1 MKKPCTA
8 AGYKKLKIE
17 LDQLIQK
24 ERPKVIAEIA
34 EARSHGDLKENAEYH
49 AAKEKQGWIESRIA
63 QLSQALSGLEI
74 VDVSA
79 IKSTKVQFGAT
90 VKYENI
96 DSEETAEWQLVASEE
111 ANVQEKKMSIASP
124 IGKNLLGK
132 EVGDCAEINIPK
144 GTINIRILR
153 IKYV

>member
-1 MKKPCTA
+1 MARPCTPE
-8 AGYKKLKIE
+8 GYKKLKAE
-17 LDQLIQK
+17 LEFLIQK

-63 QLSQALSGLEI
+63 ELNQSLSDLEI

-79 IKSTKVQFGAT
+79 VKSTKIQFGAT

-96 DSEETAEWQLVASEE
+96 DNEETFEWQLVSSEE
-111 ANVQEKKMSIASP
+111 ADVQEKKMSIASP

-132 EVGDCAEINIPK
+132 EAGDYVEIHIPK
-144 GTINIRILR
+144 GTINLKILE
-153 IKYV
+153 IKYI

>member
-1 MKKPCTA
+1 MARPCTPE
-8 AGYKKLKIE
+8 GYKKLKAE
-17 LDQLIQK
+17 LEFLIQK

-63 QLSQALSGLEI
+63 ELNQSLSDLEI

-79 IKSTKVQFGAT
+79 VKSTKIQFGAT

-96 DSEETAEWQLVASEE
+96 DAEGIFEWQLVSSEE
-111 ANVQEKKMSIASP
+111 ADVQEKKMSIASP

-132 EVGDCAEINIPK
+132 EALEIM
-144 GTINIRILR
+144 
-153 IKYV
+153 

>member
-1 MKKPCTA
+1 MARPCTPE
-8 AGYKKLKIE
+8 GYKKLKAE
-17 LDQLIQK
+17 LEFLIQK

-63 QLSQALSGLEI
+63 ELNQSLSDLEI

-79 IKSTKVQFGAT
+79 VKSTKIQFGAT

-96 DSEETAEWQLVASEE
+96 DNEETFEWQLVSSEE
-111 ANVQEKKMSIASP
+111 ADVQKKKMSIASP
-124 IGKNLLGK
+124 IGKSLLGK
-132 EVGDCAEINIPK
+132 EIGDYVEVRIPK
-144 GTINIRILR
+144 GIINLKILE
-153 IKYV
+153 IKYI